1 MSRMV
6 NKIPLLKLFFNLFN
20 FIFNKIRWLR
30 QHPKVLGMQFKTGV
44 KRAEKNNAIDQYVLG
59 LVGKVGICSCP
70 YDQTS
75 TQISHVH

>member
-59 LVGKVGICSCP
+59 LVGKVRYMYMSI
-70 YDQTS
+70 
-75 TQISHVH
+75 

>member
-30 QHPKVLGMQFKTGV
+30 QHPKVLGMQFKIGV

-59 LVGKVGICSCP
+59 LVGKVRYMYMSI
-70 YDQTS
+70 
-75 TQISHVH
+75 